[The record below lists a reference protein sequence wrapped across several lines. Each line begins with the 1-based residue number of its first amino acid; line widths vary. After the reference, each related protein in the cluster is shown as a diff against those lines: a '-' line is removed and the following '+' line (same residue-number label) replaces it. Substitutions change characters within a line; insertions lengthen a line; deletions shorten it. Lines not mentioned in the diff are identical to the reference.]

1 MSTDKV
7 VLPYDRFH
15 VECVQPPC
23 LRCDADVTCP
33 SPLGHRRPTRH
44 THHRRLWP
52 TTRQRRHPC
61 RLSRKSQR
69 QIWTCRFRSN
79 PSSANPFRRKSSCPD
94 LTSPSLRSRPAR
106 TRSGRHADGN
116 DARRSDKVSKRAS
129 NVLKLSEENE
139 KLKQEL
145 RAMSERLEAAE
156 RRRAELDRR
165 AREKKAAAA
174 AATTTTAA
182 ITGSNATAATS

>member
-1 MSTDKV
+1 M
-7 VLPYDRFH
+7 
-15 VECVQPPC
+15 
-23 LRCDADVTCP
+23 
-33 SPLGHRRPTRH
+33 
-44 THHRRLWP
+44 
-52 TTRQRRHPC
+52 
-61 RLSRKSQR
+61 
-69 QIWTCRFRSN
+69 
-79 PSSANPFRRKSSCPD
+79 
-94 LTSPSLRSRPAR
+94 
-106 TRSGRHADGN
+106 
-116 DARRSDKVSKRAS
+116 
-129 NVLKLSEENE
+129 LKLSEENE

>member
-7 VLPYDRFH
+7 DLPYDRSH
-15 VECVQPPC
+15 VEASPSHQTYASSSTLADDQAETSSLPP
-23 LRCDADVTCP
+23 LPEIPA
-33 SPLGHRRPTRH
+33 
-44 THHRRLWP
+44 
-52 TTRQRRHPC
+52 
-61 RLSRKSQR
+61 
-69 QIWTCRFRSN
+69 
-79 PSSANPFRRKSSCPD
+79 PD
-94 LTSPSLRSRPAR
+94 LDLSLSLESIIGQSFP
-106 TRSGRHADGN
+106 T
-116 DARRSDKVSKRAS
+116 SDKVSKRAS

-182 ITGSNATAATS
+182 TTGSSATAATS